1 MVGGKAK
8 PQTQMLPVSVPIS
21 LLNPVPVGFQ
31 LWATSPRASLS
42 HFSKGCLKDN
52 QKSLMSGGF
61 NSLLQAIVSP
71 PEVLGVYKTKNG

>member
-21 LLNPVPVGFQ
+21 LLTPVPVGFQ

-42 HFSKGCLKDN
+42 HFSKGCLKGN
-52 QKSLMSGGF
+52 QKKPYVRRL
-61 NSLLQAIVSP
+61 
-71 PEVLGVYKTKNG
+71 